1 MRRFRLGHHLKTS
14 LWVVP
19 LLFVL
24 AGIALSVVTTSLDP
38 KGSLVPQSVSGDP
51 VAAMQ
56 VLYLIAFAML
66 TLTGLVLSLLVVA
79 VQLAMGTFSPRI
91 VRQILHDRPS
101 QAAIGLF
108 GATFAHALL
117 SMRAI
122 RTTAGGGTV
131 PGLAVVVSVVLVFGC
146 IGTLIWYL
154 NHITQSLRTAALVG
168 WVARDTVVAL
178 DHIYTDHG
186 EGPDVPPEQVV
197 SPRSG
202 VLFDIGHERLVKI
215 AERADCRLELL
226 WSVGDFVP
234 TGAPVVQVAGDPSR
248 VDRAEITKAL
258 VLGPERTLNQDA
270 AYGLRMLVDIA
281 ERCLS
286 SGPFEDPTTAVQ
298 AIDRLHDILR
308 QMARRPLHTGHYHDD
323 AGELR
328 LLVPTLEWDGFVRL
342 AFDEIRLAGSASPQ
356 VTRRL
361 RAALDDLLTVA
372 PPERQPA
379 LQRQLDLLT
388 GRAIETAVT
397 DADKQAAVVPDPS
410 GIGSA
415 AELVRGGTPAAG
427 RTPSGCRLNR

>member
-1 MRRFRLGHHLKTS
+1 
-14 LWVVP
+14 
-19 LLFVL
+19 
-24 AGIALSVVTTSLDP
+24 
-38 KGSLVPQSVSGDP
+38 
-51 VAAMQ
+51 
-56 VLYLIAFAML
+56 
-66 TLTGLVLSLLVVA
+66 
-79 VQLAMGTFSPRI
+79 
-91 VRQILHDRPS
+91 
-101 QAAIGLF
+101 
-108 GATFAHALL
+108 
-117 SMRAI
+117 
-122 RTTAGGGTV
+122 
-131 PGLAVVVSVVLVFGC
+131 VSVMLVFGC
-146 IGTLIWYL
+146 IATLIWYL

-186 EGPDVPPEQVV
+186 DAPDLPPDHVV
-197 SPRSG
+197 SPHSG
-202 VLFDIGHERLVKI
+202 VLFEIGHQPLVEI
-215 AERADCRLELL
+215 AQRADCRLDLL

-234 TGAPVVQVAGDPSR
+234 TGASVVRVVGDPSR
-248 VDRAEITKAL
+248 VDRAGIIRAI

-308 QMARRPLHTGHYHDD
+308 QMARRPLHTGRYHDAD
-323 AGELR
+323 GVLR

-342 AFDEIRLAGSASPQ
+342 AFDEIRLAGTSSPQ

-361 RAALDDLLTVA
+361 RAALQDLLTVA

-388 GRAIETAVT
+388 GRAIESAVT
-397 DADKQAAVVPDPS
+397 EADKQEAVIPDPA

-415 AELVRGGTPAAG
+415 ATLVRGSTPAAG
-427 RTPSGCRLNR
+427 RTPSS